1 MGHRALRSVAGVKL
15 LVLLVACGDEVME
28 PEPPRPTAI
37 SISPSAVELAFIG
50 ETETFTAT
58 VTDQYGAAL
67 PEPVT
72 WHSDAPEVFSVSSNG
87 VVVAVANGTGTLT
100 VIAGQLTATASVSV
114 QQVPTVVEA
123 VSGDGQ
129 EGLVV
134 VELVDPVVVRV
145 LDAGQAP
152 VEGVALRFTPAEG
165 SGTVDPDSATTDTN
179 GEARTTWTLGST
191 EGTHSLAASV
201 EVGPSVEIT
210 ASALPDGGICDRSPA
225 VVDEIKRELGH
236 RDCTEV
242 KWDQLRWVREMYVG
256 KFSVYDPGE
265 VIQALKPGDLAGLTG
280 LEWLRIH
287 HTNIRQLPT
296 GLFSDLVGLKN
307 LDMGFNSLAEL
318 QSGVFSSL
326 VSLQQ
331 LSLRNNQLT
340 ALPAGVFDEVSD
352 LRILRMNE
360 NALTELRDSVFSSL
374 GQLRQL
380 DLTRNRI
387 AALPENVFSGLSKLS
402 SLKLAINQIE
412 ALPEGIFSPLSEV
425 TVLYLGHNPIED
437 LPPVFSDLHNLI
449 DLDLRRI
456 QLDELTAGTL
466 AGLSSL
472 TRLNASGNELTR
484 LQSGVFSEL
493 GSLRALY
500 LGENPLRELA
510 PGVFSGLSNLEVLQL
525 YNNELT
531 NLPPRI
537 FDGLTVLN
545 NLWLG
550 GERLTGL
557 PAGVFD
563 GLSGLEKLVVQGP
576 RFSEMPQGISGL
588 SNLKTLSISHI
599 RMAGL
604 RPGSFAGLMQLR
616 QLILSDARG
625 PSSELA
631 DGVFQELSGLQRLT
645 IYKGLVGISSGAF
658 AGLTNLFE
666 LVLSYNELKTLPADV
681 LAELSQIYMLLLEHN
696 QLAELPPNLLSG
708 ASNLWWLRL
717 NHNQLKQLP
726 DSMFVGFRRLK
737 SVWLNDNPGA
747 PFEIPVQLVRTD
759 TTDLSAPGPASIAFR
774 IPDGAPNELQL
785 ELEAQNGSLSPIH
798 AVIARGET
806 ESNPITVTRD
816 TNHHGPV
823 TVRLVATSPR
833 RFDCGLS
840 SRSDCYA
847 GFDFIP
853 DTLITV
859 FK

>member
-72 WHSDAPEVFSVSSNG
+72 WSSDAPEVFSVSSNG

-100 VIAGQLTATASVSV
+100 AIARQLTATASVSV
-114 QQVPTVVEA
+114 QQFPTVVEA

-201 EVGPSVEIT
+201 EGGPSVEIT

-242 KWDQLRWVREMYVG
+242 KWDELRWVREMYVG

-280 LEWLRIH
+280 LEWLRIR
-287 HTNIRQLPT
+287 HTNIRQLPA
-296 GLFSDLVGLKN
+296 GLFSDLVSLKN
-307 LDMGFNSLAEL
+307 LDMGFSSLAEL
-318 QSGVFSSL
+318 QSGAFSNL

-360 NALTELRDSVFSSL
+360 NALTELPDSVFSSL

-563 GLSGLEKLVVQGP
+563 GLSGLEKLVVQG
-576 RFSEMPQGISGL
+576 
-588 SNLKTLSISHI
+588 
-599 RMAGL
+599 
-604 RPGSFAGLMQLR
+604 
-616 QLILSDARG
+616 
-625 PSSELA
+625 
-631 DGVFQELSGLQRLT
+631 
-645 IYKGLVGISSGAF
+645 
-658 AGLTNLFE
+658 
-666 LVLSYNELKTLPADV
+666 LKTLPADV

-747 PFEIPVQLVRTD
+747 PFEIPVQLVRAD

-774 IPDGAPNELQL
+774 IPDGAPNALQL

-847 GFDFIP
+847 GFNFIP
-853 DTLITV
+853 DTLITI